1 MTTRRIS
8 TTYPDSGFSWLR
20 LWWVALLTAALT
32 LVFMGGAQSAGRR
45 PGRVKPVP
53 KPVQRG
59 DLLNAALVEAS
70 SLINAPQAR
79 LAFGVDGSG
88 FTAAVLDTGVRAT
101 HQDFSG
107 RVVAQVN
114 YTSDNGGDTGDAADG
129 DGHGTNV
136 SGIVVANG
144 NHTGIAP
151 GADLAAIKVLEN
163 DGSGSFDDVSSG
175 LDWVIANRTT
185 YNITVVNLSL
195 GDGGNYT
202 SMASDSFKTKL
213 QTLRSAG
220 VAVCTAAGNDYYGW
234 NSEQGMGYPAIF
246 PETVSVGAV
255 YDANIGAV
263 NYGDGSSAYST
274 ADDRIC
280 PFSQRLHSNVSAT
293 NRTDVFAPGAAIT
306 SSGITSDTSSSTD
319 HGTSQATPMAAGVIL
334 LLQESYQRTT
344 GALPTVDQLEKWLR
358 AGAVSINDGDDED
371 DNVTNTGLS
380 YQRIDALAAL
390 EAAQQEESTSYSISG
405 TVTESGTGVPGVT
418 VTAGNSSA
426 TTQND
431 GTYSITGLTTGV
443 YTVTPSKSG
452 YSFSPVSRTVSVS
465 ANVTNVRFTTSKT
478 SYSISGTVRTSS
490 GLGLSGA
497 SLTCGT
503 LSATSDTN
511 GNYTFTGL
519 SADTY
524 TVSVSR
530 SGYSFSPSSQTV
542 TVGPDATGVDF
553 FGTPDQTATYSIRGT
568 VLAGGSGLSGVTVSA
583 GSTST
588 VTGASGTYSLSGLP
602 EGRYTVTAARSG
614 YIFSPASRSVTLTS
628 NVTGIDFTA
637 TLTTYS
643 ISGTVRQGTNGLS
656 GVTVTA
662 GVKSTTTDSLG
673 RYTLSGLAAGSYT
686 VTPLASGYSFTPASV
701 TLTLTSNQS
710 GVDFVT
716 TTTTSRITGRI
727 TQGGSGLEGIAV
739 SVGSTIVSTDAS
751 GNYVAT
757 GLQPGSYTVRPSGTG
772 LQFSPNSRTVT
783 VGPDRSGIDFSAVSL
798 LQISGRVT
806 MNGSGVAGITV
817 STGTRSAITNDS
829 GNYYLENVPS
839 GTYTL
844 TPSGGGYTFTPASRT
859 VTLSGSNVSELDFAV
874 VTEPQLTSLEPNSAQ
889 LRGGKS
895 LAIQVRFDRAVTANT
910 YVYLNSSA
918 AQGKVPKRILLRRG
932 RASTSFTLQT
942 RAVKQEI
949 ELIVTGTANGIS
961 KQASII
967 LLPKAAAR

>member
-1 MTTRRIS
+1 MSTRRTL
-8 TTYPDSGFSWLR
+8 TTYPDDGFSCRR
-20 LWWVALLTAALT
+20 LWWGALLTVAFT
-32 LVFMGGAQSAGRR
+32 LVSVGGARSAGRR

-59 DLLNAALVEAS
+59 ELLNAELVEAS

-107 RVVAQVN
+107 RVVAEVN
-114 YTSDNGGDTGDAADG
+114 YTSDNGGDSSDATDG

-144 NHTGIAP
+144 IHTGIAP

-163 DGSGSFDDVSSG
+163 DGTGTFEDVTSG

-202 SMASDSFKTKL
+202 SMSSDSFKTKL

-220 VAVCTAAGNDYYGW
+220 VAVCAAAGNDYYGW
-234 NSEQGMGYPAIF
+234 DSEQGMGYPAIF

-255 YDANIGAV
+255 YDANIGGV
-263 NYGDGSSAYST
+263 SYGDGSIAYST
-274 ADDRIC
+274 AADRIC
-280 PFSQRLHSNVSAT
+280 PFSQRLHSSVSSA
-293 NRTDVFAPGAAIT
+293 NRTDIFAPGAAIT

-334 LLQESYQRTT
+334 LLQQAYQRTT

-371 DNVTNTGLS
+371 DNVSNTGLS
-380 YQRIDALAAL
+380 FQRVDALAAL
-390 EAAQQEESTSYSISG
+390 EAAQQEETTSYSISG
-405 TVTESGTGVPGVT
+405 SVTESGNGVPGVT

-452 YSFSPVSRTVSVS
+452 YSFSPVSRTVSVTG
-465 ANVTNVRFTTSKT
+465 NVTNVKFTTSKT

-497 SLTCGT
+497 SLSCGT
-503 LSATSDTN
+503 LTASSDTN

-530 SGYSFSPSSQTV
+530 SGYSFSPNSQTV

-553 FGTPDQTATYSIRGT
+553 FGTPDQTPTYSVRGT

-583 GSTST
+583 GNNST
-588 VTGASGTYSLSGLP
+588 VTGSGGAYVLSGLT
-602 EGRYTVTAARSG
+602 EGRYTVTPVRSG
-614 YIFSPASRSVTLTS
+614 YTFDPASRSVTLTS
-628 NVTGIDFTA
+628 NVTGVDFTA
-637 TLTTYS
+637 TLNTYS
-643 ISGTVRQGTNGLS
+643 ISGTVRQGTSGLS
-656 GVTVTA
+656 GVTVSA
-662 GVKSTTTDSLG
+662 GVKSTTTDSSG

-686 VTPLASGYSFTPASV
+686 VTPIASGYSFAPAST
-701 TLTLTSNQS
+701 TLTLTSDRS

-716 TTTTSRITGRI
+716 TTTTSRISGRI
-727 TQGGSGLEGIAV
+727 TQGGSGLAGIAV
-739 SVGSTIVSTDAS
+739 SVGSTLVSTDANGDYTVS
-751 GNYVAT
+751 G
-757 GLQPGSYTVRPSGTG
+757 LEPGSYTVQPSGSG
-772 LQFSPNSRTVT
+772 LQFSPTSRTVT
-783 VGPDRSGIDFSAVSL
+783 VGPDRSGVDFSAVSL

-806 MNGSGVAGITV
+806 MNGSGVPGITV
-817 STGTRSAITNDS
+817 SSGTRSAITDDS
-829 GNYYLENVPS
+829 GAYSLDNVPS
-839 GTYTL
+839 GTRTL

-859 VTLSGSNVSELDFAV
+859 VTLSSSNVSGLDFAV
-874 VTEPQLTSLEPNSAQ
+874 VTEPQLASLEPNSAQ
-889 LRGGKS
+889 IRGGKS

-910 YVYLNSSA
+910 YVYLKSSS
-918 AQGKVPKRILLRRG
+918 AQGKVPKRVLLKKG
-932 RASTSFTLQT
+932 RANISFTLHT
-942 RAVKQEI
+942 RAVKQEV
-949 ELIVTGTANGIS
+949 ELIITGTANGIS
-961 KQASII
+961 KQAAVI
-967 LLPKAAAR
+967 LLPKTAAR